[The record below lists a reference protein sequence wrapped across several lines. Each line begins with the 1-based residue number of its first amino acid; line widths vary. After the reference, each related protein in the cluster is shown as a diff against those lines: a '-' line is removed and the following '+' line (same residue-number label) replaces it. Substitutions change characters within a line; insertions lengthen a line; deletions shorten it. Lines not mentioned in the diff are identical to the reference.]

1 MAYGVTIDRS
11 EPGVAVVSLR
21 GEHETYTAPKLEREL
36 DALLADGLALVVD
49 LTEATF
55 VDSSVVSVLLRARET
70 AAAADLAFFLV
81 MDDGTGSSVRTLFE
95 VTGLRTVFPI
105 AASREEAVGAVRGQ
119 AAWS

>member
-36 DALLADGLALVVD
+36 DGLLDEGVALVVD

-55 VDSSVVSVLLRARET
+55 VDSSVVSVLLRIRE
-70 AAAADLAFFLV
+70 AAAATDLAFFLV
-81 MDDGTGSSVRTLFE
+81 MDDRTGSSVRTLFE
-95 VTGLRTVFPI
+95 VTGLRAVFPV
-105 AASREEAVGAVRGQ
+105 AASREEAVDAVRGQ